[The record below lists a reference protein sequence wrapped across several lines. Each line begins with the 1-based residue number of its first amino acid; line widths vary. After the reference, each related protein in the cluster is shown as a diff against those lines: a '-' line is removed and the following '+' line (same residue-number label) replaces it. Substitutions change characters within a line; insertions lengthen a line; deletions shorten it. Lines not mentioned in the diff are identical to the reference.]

1 MNMRDNRNGRFWL
14 TLFLVTVF
22 LLTNLGFSGGKVY
35 AQDIP
40 SDTPTSETF
49 STETAT
55 PGPTLDPTMTDT
67 PRMEPTLGEFSTE
80 EPTLAETPIEEPTLA
95 ETPTEEPSL
104 AETSYPGANFD
115 GNPHAGT

>member
-1 MNMRDNRNGRFWL
+1 MRDSRNGRFWL

-67 PRMEPTLGEFSTE
+67 PLMEPTLGEFS
-80 EPTLAETPIEEPTLA
+80 
-95 ETPTEEPSL
+95 
-104 AETSYPGANFD
+104 YPGAD
-115 GNPHAGT
+115 SSRDSYRGTDSGRDFLPRSQL